1 MRFRAMKTADVPQVA
16 RLERVCFRSPWSER
30 ALRGELKNK
39 LAHYQ
44 VLEINGE
51 VIAYAGMWV
60 LFEEAHITNVAVEP
74 RFRGRGFGK
83 KLMLHMMKTAVLNGA
98 SRMTLEVRE
107 SNASAQKLYFSLG
120 FEKAGVRKRYYS
132 DTGEDGWILWHMRIQ
147 SALEEAGQ
155 STPAGEADENE
166 KGGTSQQAQRIK

>member
-1 MRFRAMKTADVPQVA
+1 MRFRAMKAADIPQVA

-44 VLEINGE
+44 VLDFNLE

-60 LFEEAHITNVAVEP
+60 LFEEAHITNVAVDP
-74 RFRGRGFGK
+74 RFRGRGLGK
-83 KLMLHMMKTAVLNGA
+83 KLMLHMMRTAVLNGA

-107 SNASAQKLYFSLG
+107 GNAAAQKLYFSLG
-120 FEKAGVRKRYYS
+120 FERAGVRKKYYS
-132 DTGEDGWILWHMRIQ
+132 DTGEDGWILWHMRIE
-147 SALEEAGQ
+147 SALQEAGQ
-155 STPAGEADENE
+155 SAAAGAAGENE
-166 KGGTSQQAQRIK
+166 KEE